1 MPTSGAPINVD
12 DSEWTDRPA
21 LMTDLANAIE
31 KPSFV
36 ALVGLGGSGKSFL
49 AWRLYHYLLRVHRG
63 ALPMHYVPVEAMT
76 REALVARLLR
86 SLGRD
91 VSDDA
96 RANQDALNAAW
107 RDPFVPPGFL
117 LLDNA
122 DDKGEIRDFLPP
134 RGAGWRVL
142 VTCQRPSCLGT
153 VEKAFKQIR
162 VEAFKREE
170 SLALFESRL
179 DAAKFA
185 KDRSEIDALCKEL
198 GDLPIAVAA
207 AAGAIANSG
216 FSVKTWR
223 RRFQEDMDA
232 FQANAPLESGLS
244 AEQAH
249 RKNLIRVV
257 LRMGLRALSDEAEP
271 QRGDAW
277 TLLGALAHFS
287 PDCGATPAQLAAV
300 ARLATLSADGAS
312 PGEREADT
320 APEEDD
326 RTEALNDAAL
336 ALVRRSVI
344 VSNGPEEG
352 RRYLLHRLMAR
363 AVDREIG
370 DPDRPADSVAPAT
383 AASLPVFRLA
393 FCRFWTGWAVAK
405 NRVTADEAFLR
416 EMDNLLQ
423 AREQLFDNRKEG
435 DGLESLR
442 MDFAAATW
450 QWMAIQRA
458 DSLAGLVKMVRIA
471 ESEAPDGSKGKANT
485 LQALGDLAVRED
497 RLSDAAGFYE
507 KAAAIYP
514 AIGARLGEANTL
526 KALGDL
532 KMRQGDFEEA
542 EKNLESA
549 IRLHQGAQ
557 DQLGLRADFGITGR
571 LFLATGRPALAV
583 LAFQRSLEAL
593 PPEADGHGYRLS
605 LRGQAEA
612 FQAMGWPS
620 GMAACFQRLDELPG
634 AEGGALEKYL
644 SFLKENNS
652 AELAE
657 QLREEAGKREADGWR
672 LGHVGAA
679 AKEVEKGKE
688 EAAEDTD
695 SEQAEPDHVERP

>member
-198 GDLPIAVAA
+198 GDLPIAVA